1 LEGCIDGIMLG
12 SPDGVCEGLPS
23 LDIILGSALIDGI
36 VDILGLA
43 EVLGCALI
51 EGADDML
58 GAALTEG

>member
-1 LEGCIDGIMLG
+1 MLG